1 MKDQEI
7 GEQIVQRLDVIVGL
21 LVHSVTAEKTQ
32 VEKIQALSAAGFQPK
47 EIARI
52 IGTTPNTVRVAMSV
66 SRKQGGKTTTRLTRR
81 DRRDKHGQ
89 QSEGE

>member
-7 GEQIVQRLDVIVGL
+7 GEQIVRRLDVIVGL

-66 SRKQGGKTTTRLTRR
+66 SRKQGSKASTRLTRR
-81 DRRDKHGQ
+81 DKHGK

>member
-7 GEQIVQRLDVIVGL
+7 GEQIVRRLDAIVGL
-21 LVHSVTAEKTQ
+21 LVHSVTADKTQ
-32 VEKIQALSAAGFQPK
+32 AEKIQALSAAGFQPK

-66 SRKQGGKTTTRLTRR
+66 SRKHGSKATIRPTRR
-81 DRRDKHGQ
+81 GIYDQ

>member
-1 MKDQEI
+1 MIDQEI
-7 GEQIVQRLDVIVGL
+7 GEQIVRRLDVIVGL

-32 VEKIQALSAAGFQPK
+32 AEKIQALSAAGFQPK
-47 EIARI
+47 EIAQI

-66 SRKQGGKTTTRLTRR
+66 SRKRGGKATIRPTKRGTH
-81 DRRDKHGQ
+81 DQ

>member
-7 GEQIVQRLDVIVGL
+7 GEQIVRRLDVIVGL

-66 SRKQGGKTTTRLTRR
+66 SRKQGSKPSTRLTRR
-81 DRRDKHGQ
+81 DKHGK

>member
-7 GEQIVQRLDVIVGL
+7 GEQIVRRLDVIVGL

-66 SRKQGGKTTTRLTRR
+66 SRKHGGKATTRLTRR
-81 DRRDKHGQ
+81 DRHGQ

>member
-7 GEQIVQRLDVIVGL
+7 GEQIVRRLDAIVGL
-21 LVHSVTAEKTQ
+21 LVHSVTADKTQ
-32 VEKIQALSAAGFQPK
+32 AEKIQALSAAGFQPK

-66 SRKQGGKTTTRLTRR
+66 SRKHGGKVAKRPARR
-81 DRRDKHGQ
+81 GKNEE
-89 QSEGE
+89 QSEEE

>member
-1 MKDQEI
+1 MIDQEI
-7 GEQIVQRLDVIVGL
+7 GKQIVRRLDAIVGL

-32 VEKIQALSAAGFQPK
+32 AEKIQALSAAGFQPK

-66 SRKQGGKTTTRLTRR
+66 SRKHGGKTMMRPIRR
-81 DRRDKHGQ
+81 SKHDQ